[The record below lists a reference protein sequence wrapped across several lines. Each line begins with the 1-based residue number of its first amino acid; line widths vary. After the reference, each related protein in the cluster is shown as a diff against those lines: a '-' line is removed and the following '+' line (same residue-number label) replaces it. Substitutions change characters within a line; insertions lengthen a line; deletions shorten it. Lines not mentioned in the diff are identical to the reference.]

1 MLRAAGH
8 NTHIQVHQQG
18 SSFKQPDIVVMD
30 FPENG
35 KNDFV
40 EVSATCPS
48 AANTVRQAAQHPL
61 HAATVREKDKIG
73 KYAPLAA
80 QERYTVFPAVLESFG
95 AMGKGLQSIISICAA
110 KSVESHVVQAALG
123 MGRTWASQSF
133 HQYWTPSEVAF
144 WRGAYQMDRA
154 RQQKL
159 SQVIEAVVPRH
170 RAAVAFCE
178 EPILY

>member
-1 MLRAAGH
+1 MWQVQVASVASRSVMHCLR
-8 NTHIQVHQQG
+8 
-18 SSFKQPDIVVMD
+18 
-30 FPENG
+30 
-35 KNDFV
+35 
-40 EVSATCPS
+40 
-48 AANTVRQAAQHPL
+48 
-61 HAATVREKDKIG
+61 REKNSKTSLESVSSAVD
-73 KYAPLAA
+73 
-80 QERYTVFPAVLESFG
+80 FPAVLESFG

-123 MGRTWASQSF
+123 RTWASQSF
-133 HQYWTPSEVAF
+133 HQYWTQVIAVAF